1 MRTRTQG
8 ETTGLPGMIGLAI
21 KKNTY
26 LKHCSLL
33 LPLLAAL
40 FLSGGA
46 WAVDFKGVKLG
57 DPLFPYKERSV
68 FGTLDCNPMQL
79 DPDAYQ
85 GYLQELRQ
93 VIPGTR
99 KVCTG
104 ATSIAAVP
112 AEATVVLGELRRVL
126 RLTFQFAAEDYSQVL
141 TAMMEK
147 WGEGVEEVRDENDKS
162 VWWDFDDGISVSVHL
177 TPYADASNSTDDNL
191 LVGLAEY
198 SLPVTTPSGDL

>member
-1 MRTRTQG
+1 
-8 ETTGLPGMIGLAI
+8 
-21 KKNTY
+21 
-26 LKHCSLL
+26 
-33 LPLLAAL
+33 
-40 FLSGGA
+40 
-46 WAVDFKGVKLG
+46 
-57 DPLFPYKERSV
+57 
-68 FGTLDCNPMQL
+68 MQL

-93 VIPGTR
+93 VIPGAR

-104 ATSIAAVP
+104 ATSIAAIP
-112 AEATVVLGELRRVL
+112 ADATVVLGASRRVL